1 MLVLCCIYPCY
12 VQRLLQYRAQAVVSL
27 SPEWVFGDA
36 FRLDN
41 KVTVP
46 ALFLFDNLRVNAERR
61 GQGGGG

>member
-12 VQRLLQYRAQAVVSL
+12 VQRILQYRAQAVVLL

-46 ALFLFDNLRVNAERR
+46 ALFLFYNFRVNAERR
-61 GQGGGG
+61 GQGGGS